1 MIISFQKIKR
11 KNERNGFNYEE
22 TKRKIKVWKKRY
34 YSYRTCNYSLTI
46 DNILNIIV
54 LLILAGVTIATLTGN
69 NGILSRAQDAKAKT
83 EEATLE
89 EKMKLL
95 VAEKT
100 IDEYTGESEEKT
112 AQELQKELN
121 AQGENVLVIQWNK
134 YIIFDLNEN
143 KEYRVMSDGNVEYCG
158 TNNIV
163 NELESLS
170 DFNSEYIN
178 TDSDGNNV
186 IGIDIEGNQIDMNLW
201 ECTLLNNGTYGLN
214 DEDTYNCIEYGGD
227 LDNSVRNKGYEGS
240 YTNNGE
246 IIKAVPAYISRDNGK
261 TYIAVTDMY
270 CTFRSDESLKVAP
283 EIPNTVTN
291 MWNTFN
297 GCSSLIEIPWILPT
311 YITNMES
318 AFFNCKILETSP
330 DIPENVVNMKTTFYG
345 CESLKIAP
353 NIPNKVS
360 TMYDTF
366 YNCTSMT
373 IAPTIIPDSVIDMK
387 NTFYNCTLMRT
398 GPTKIS
404 NKVTDISSTFENC
417 TSMVT
422 GPTSI
427 PSTVI
432 NMQRTFKNCTSLSG
446 SIEVNANITGK
457 LIDGKIDY
465 FNAFND
471 AGINGN
477 GIMIQKSSNT
487 SKNILINIANQS
499 SGVSLEK

>member
-1 MIISFQKIKR
+1 MKKV
-11 KNERNGFNYEE
+11 KG
-22 TKRKIKVWKKRY
+22 TKGITLVALVI
-34 YSYRTCNYSLTI
+34 TV
-46 DNILNIIV
+46 IV
-54 LLILAGVTIATLTGN
+54 LLILAGVTIAALSGD
-69 NGILSRAQDAKAKT
+69 NGILQNAARAKEET
-83 EEATLE
+83 EAATLE
-89 EKMKLL
+89 EKIKLL
-95 VAEKT
+95 AAETLINK
-100 IDEYTGESEEKT
+100 YTGENKEKT
-112 AQELQKELN
+112 AQELQDELN
-121 AQGENVLVIQWNK
+121 NQGERVLVVQWDK

-143 KEYRVMSDGNVEYCG
+143 KEYRVMSDGNVKYCG
-158 TNNIV
+158 TNNIG
-163 NELESLS
+163 NELESFS

-214 DEDTYNCIEYGGD
+214 DEDTYNCIEYGGN

-246 IIKAVPAYISRDNGK
+246 IIEAVPAYISRDDGK

-283 EIPNTVTN
+283 EVPNTVTN

-297 GCSSLIEIPWILPT
+297 GCSSLIEIPGILPT
-311 YITNMES
+311 YVTNMES
-318 AFFNCKILETSP
+318 AFFNCKTLETSP
-330 DIPENVVNMKTTFYG
+330 DIPENVINMKTTFYG

-373 IAPTIIPDSVIDMK
+373 TAPTIIPDSVIDMK
-387 NTFYNCTLMRT
+387 NTFYNCNLMRT

-404 NKVTDISSTFENC
+404 NKVTDMSSTFENC

-427 PSTVI
+427 PGTVI
-432 NMQRTFKNCTSLSG
+432 NMQRTFKNCNLLSG

-457 LIDGKIDY
+457 LIDGEIDY
-465 FNAFND
+465 FNAFYD

-487 SKNILINIANQS
+487 SKNILINIASQS
-499 SGVSLEK
+499 SGVSLEE